1 MVMEIDRAFKTYDEF
16 EAYRAQWERDT
27 QQVFVKAKSRKFEHG
42 VKERDTIVYKAVTFA
57 CVHGKDRPS
66 ESIDDGPFQ
75 HTKKKGCPV
84 VFQLMGSKKSGTLSV
99 RIAPDISQH
108 SHTLT
113 ETCQRQVKLNCGIH
127 AIAMAVSFAMGGD
140 PSAARFSQEL
150 MRNHLRQCFENKSL
164 DILPIPKAKERI
176 TLIQHKAP
184 TNFKILKLWHKL
196 DGKSPTKPKTAK
208 KFKKP

>member
-1 MVMEIDRAFKTYDEF
+1 MGAWYTASVRQGKIQEVWAWRKRARYHCLQSGHLCLCTRKRSSIGVGWRSTVSAYEEEGLSGGLSTDGKQEIRN
-16 EAYRAQWERDT
+16 
-27 QQVFVKAKSRKFEHG
+27 
-42 VKERDTIVYKAVTFA
+42 
-57 CVHGKDRPS
+57 
-66 ESIDDGPFQ
+66 
-75 HTKKKGCPV
+75 
-84 VFQLMGSKKSGTLSV
+84 SV

-127 AIAMAVSFAMGGD
+127 AIAMAVSFAMAED
-140 PSAARFSQEL
+140 PSAARHSHEL
-150 MRNHLRQCFENKSL
+150 MRNHLRQCFENKRL
-164 DILPIPKAKERI
+164 DKFPLPKAKERI

-184 TNFKILKLWHKL
+184 TNFKIPKLWHKL